1 MISDSGHLLIMDS
14 DTLLLVHAVPLLVIG
29 SDFLLLSDLLHM
41 EMFGVGSL
49 RVVNFVLYPNL
60 NCW

>member
-1 MISDSGHLLIMDS
+1 MDS
-14 DTLLLVHAVPLLVIG
+14 DTLLLVDAVPLLVIG

-41 EMFGVGSL
+41 QMFGLGSL
-49 RVVNFVLYPNL
+49 RFVNFVLYPNL